1 MATIFETITELS
13 GIVTDAITAGNDSN
27 IPNRLIRNTLI
38 KVSTGKYYEVLPIIV
53 PAECCIIGDELRSTN
68 VQPRKAS
75 NAVLTPAKDFVYS
88 FQGLSRMDSII
99 EDIVKGQTVTPTTG
113 NTETQIQSWPY
124 VEGPNTAGAVKR
136 ISRNIRKRID
146 TGLGDKYEVNWPKPW
161 DMADPAEGWGRE
173 NLFINKKFIQE
184 EVIAY
189 IKTNYPNLKYSR
201 TKCRQDVGFIIDSL
215 GYDLT
220 YGGNWQSVK
229 TGEAYYEGTNLNIAS
244 SEKTATI
251 AAYNFMK
258 NLMQTIAT
266 NTTVT
271 PVLNTNSITQIV
283 TATNGDAGT
292 QARIG
297 TLMTAIVDIITNGSG
312 SVAITY
318 PDISGVSD
326 ALKGAET
333 ALRTALPTIQQ
344 NTIDF
349 INGHFGTFQYNS
361 AKCRRD
367 LDKIISNTAYDV
379 ALGTNYNAVFQGLAY
394 QRPNNAYN
402 LNNQRVQTVGAIRN
416 ARDELKV
423 SVTTDGSSSLD
434 SSSNASTRI
443 STAFN
448 EIVDIIQNGSLGS
461 AIPGDGVVNAL
472 SFPSPVGVDQNRVDA
487 KDNLLANI
495 DFMVQDV
502 IRYIAI
508 NYPGLNYVESKCR
521 RDVKHIINAQCYD
534 VLYGGNSASVQLAES
549 YFVDGDNQVGDP
561 DQKTETAAAY
571 DHLASIMDQIVREV
585 SVTAQS
591 GNTELQTTL
600 GTPASATEG
609 TEIKTNVE
617 AIADVIA
624 ETTPLSTYQ
633 GTITYPDITWAD
645 AEYQTAYSSINS
657 DKNDVI
663 KSTVQYITN
672 TYSGFVYNHTKCTR
686 DIGYIVDAAVYD
698 WALGSNFASLQA
710 GLSYLRAPSEKVIG
724 DQKAATLAANEY
736 VKQQALLNVNSNA
749 TAIAGINSTW
759 EYVQDA
765 IFSGATEGGVTQSP
779 DMDVYN
785 ATRQLE
791 LNKEFIVDE
800 VLAYVDNYFKSTISN
815 TVPAT
820 NEIKAATNWMFV
832 GMPVKFR
839 DQDDSTLG
847 VSDTG
852 LTADIDYYVREIK
865 DDNTFTVSATVY
877 GAEFDI
883 LGSSEN
889 IIVEKGYEY
898 NRTLCARDVRE
909 YIDAIKWD
917 LTWPQQQFR
926 TYNKYGFDVFLYL
939 PAFYKSHLAARYYV
953 NAVIGSQEEDMY
965 YLRNGTGLRLQ
976 TLEGL
981 QGDLNAPNAA
991 GYSLPTAGAYA
1002 SLDPGWGPDDTRAW
1016 ITARSPYVQNLT
1028 TFGYAATGQKIDGA
1042 LHNGGNDSIVS
1053 NDFTQVISDGIGAW
1067 LLNNGRAE
1075 MVSVFT
1081 YYSHIGYLCQTGG
1094 RARATNGNNSY
1105 GTFGSVADGVD
1116 PDETPI
1122 TAIVDNSQ
1130 QYNATISRVITDGA
1144 NELLQI
1150 EYSHAGNDYTEAAI
1164 NFFGPG
1170 DSEEVIADEF
1180 RDNGVF
1186 QVRITEIDDSSGNP
1200 DAVAGGTGYLV
1211 VTNTAQTG
1219 TLIGPASITLANTDG
1234 NLSTAYPSMRVYI
1247 TGGAGAGQFGIIET
1261 YNSGSKIATVLK
1273 ERHPVTGGNFVIGQ
1287 KYRIDSEGNTD
1298 FTAIGAA
1305 NNNLGTIFTAS
1316 GTGSG
1321 TGIATLLV
1329 DGWDHVVAG
1338 TTVVS
1343 PNSTS
1348 IYLIEPSIGFTPP
1361 TQSDTN
1367 HTITSDIWPSV
1378 EYYTTSAQ
1386 YTNVATTTQSDG
1398 NGATFDVT
1406 RNGSKYY
1413 VSLNNGGEQ
1422 YVRLDTVTIDG
1433 SDVGGATST
1442 NDIVITIT
1450 AINSVTGA
1458 VTDFDFSGYGQ
1469 KGVFVALPDT
1479 NTTAKTSI
1487 DGQTWT
1493 TSTLNNNY
1501 TWQDQA
1507 NGLLDDGSSTFKPSY
1522 AVALGT
1528 TGGQTVVNYSLN
1540 GSTWAAPASQPNLT
1554 ASSTAGIAYGNVG
1567 TADNRFIIVADNDTD
1582 VQWSTDGGVS
1592 WTQQVGVLPSTGFT
1606 GIVYG
1611 KGRFI
1616 AYKSGSREIAYT
1628 ENGGVT
1634 WTQELLALPATS
1646 AWSDIVFGNN
1656 MFVAVATD
1664 TTNAAYSQDGITWTT
1679 VAINSASDLPRQVA
1693 YGQGVFVVTTNDT
1706 GKLYYSYDGV
1716 YWPPHYAITATTYTN
1731 GLNAVAFGNP
1741 DKTPKFVAIQNS
1753 TTTAVCNAQIG
1764 SITRGRAGVANEQ
1777 LFEVRITQP
1786 GSGYS
1791 SAPEMSVADPNNIN
1805 DALFTVRTGDGVL
1818 AQPTFAARGSGFISA
1833 SAEIDDDNSNGRAD
1847 FFQNGAF
1854 VAVRQ
1859 LSQTPVN
1866 GSNVV
1871 FDSLPGQVFKL
1882 VNTVSLVGSI
1892 DGSKVGFLQ
1901 ISPPMEI
1908 EDAPVDG
1915 DGVTMRIRFSQVRL
1929 TGHDFLDI
1937 GTGNFDDTNYPNS
1950 VYGDP
1955 VNEPDQNK
1963 ETSDFNGGRVF
1974 FTSTDQDGNFRVGD
1988 LFQIEQATGV
1998 ATLNA
2003 EAFNIAG
2010 LQELSLG
2017 EVTLGG
2023 NSASITEFS
2032 TDPFFTANSDTIV
2045 PTQRAIK
2052 SYIEAQIGGGGAS
2065 LVVNSVTSGDIFIG
2079 GTQITTLTGST
2090 INIKA
2095 NVNFT
2100 KTVLGLPLAYNYFLR

>member
-75 NAVLTPAKDFVYS
+75 NAVLTPAKDFAYS

-266 NTTVT
+266 NTTVA

-297 TLMTAIVDIITNGSG
+297 TLMTAIVNIITNGSG

-549 YFVDGDNQVGDP
+549 YFVDGENQVGDP

-663 KSTVQYITN
+663 RSTVQYITN

-1002 SLDPGWGPDDTRAW
+1002 SLDPGWGPDDERVW

-1053 NDFTQVISDGIGAW
+1053 NDFTQVISDGIGAHI
-1067 LLNNGRAE
+1067 LNNGRAE
-1075 MVSVFT
+1075 LVSVFT
-1081 YYSHIGYLCQTGG
+1081 YYSHIGYLAETGG
-1094 RARATNGNNSY
+1094 RVRATNGNNSY
-1105 GTFGSVADGVD
+1105 GTFGSVAEGVD
-1116 PDETPI
+1116 PDETPV
-1122 TAIVDNSQ
+1122 TAIVDNSGL
-1130 QYNATISRVITDGA
+1130 YNAVVGNVPVDGEEVLA
-1144 NELLQI
+1144 L
-1150 EYSHAGNDYTEAAI
+1150 EYSHAGNEYTEAVI
-1164 NFFGPG
+1164 NVFGSG
-1170 DSEEVIADEF
+1170 SGAEVEVDEF
-1180 RDNGVF
+1180 RDNAVF
-1186 QVRITEIDDSSGNP
+1186 QVRILDLNDSAGDFGGSGYK
-1200 DAVAGGTGYLV
+1200 AAE
-1211 VTNTAQTG
+1211 NTAQAG
-1219 TLIGPASITLANTDG
+1219 TTSSISLAATDG
-1234 NLSTAYPSMRVYI
+1234 EIASAYPGMRVYV
-1247 TGGAGAGQFGIIET
+1247 TGGSAVGQHALIHT
-1261 YNSGSKIATVLK
+1261 YNSGSKLATVLR
-1273 ERHPVTGGNFVIGQ
+1273 ETLTVDTAGSFDTTT
-1287 KYRIDSEGNTD
+1287 YRIDTLGTTD

-1305 NNNLGTIFTAS
+1305 NNEVGLIFTATGA
-1316 GTGSG
+1316 GTGTG
-1321 TGIATLLV
+1321 TATKLES
-1329 DGWDHVVAG
+1329 GWDHIIQGTTIVAPNSSSTYRVEPAVAFTEPDRTTAAG
-1338 TTVVS
+1338 TRSSSLAATDATFGETAAVYTGVTGS
-1343 PNSTS
+1343 PSGS
-1348 IYLIEPSIGFTPP
+1348 GE
-1361 TQSDTN
+1361 
-1367 HTITSDIWPSV
+1367 
-1378 EYYTTSAQ
+1378 
-1386 YTNVATTTQSDG
+1386 
-1398 NGATFDVT
+1398 GATFDVT
-1406 RNGSKYY
+1406 RTGSKYF
-1413 VSLNNGGEQ
+1413 VELTSGGNSYE
-1422 YVRLDTVTIDG
+1422 RLETVTIDG
-1433 SDVGGATST
+1433 TQLGGDTGT
-1442 NDIVITIT
+1442 HDLVITASSINT
-1450 AINSVTGA
+1450 ATGEIL
-1458 VTDFDFSGYGQ
+1458 DFDFEGFGTEGIFVVTQDNSNQINTSRDGETWSNVTLTGGASFTTDVAVGYAQ
-1469 KGVFVALPDT
+1469 
-1479 NTTAKTSI
+1479 
-1487 DGQTWT
+1487 
-1493 TSTLNNNY
+1493 
-1501 TWQDQA
+1501 
-1507 NGLLDDGSSTFKPSY
+1507 LDDGSSVYEPSRF
-1522 AVALGT
+1522 VVV
-1528 TGGQTVVNYSLN
+1528 GG
-1540 GSTWAAPASQPNLT
+1540 A
-1554 ASSTAGIAYGNVG
+1554 G
-1567 TADNRFIIVADNDTD
+1567 TADQAYYSDDGATWTATSLQGGPYTGNPSITFDGTNFILVFDNSQS
-1582 VQWSTDGGVS
+1582 VLKSGDGIS
-1592 WTQQVGVLPSTGFT
+1592 WTEIPGALPATGAK

-1611 KGRFI
+1611 KGRLVLMGGTAADTAYYSTDGGSTWSTASVGSSTINFDTVAYGKNRFI
-1616 AYKSGSREIAYT
+1616 AREIGSTGEAYSFD
-1628 ENGGVT
+1628 GVT
-1634 WTQELLALPATS
+1634 WVSNNYGL
-1646 AWSDIVFGNN
+1646 GNW
-1656 MFVAVATD
+1656 
-1664 TTNAAYSQDGITWTT
+1664 GK
-1679 VAINSASDLPRQVA
+1679 VA
-1693 YGQGVFVVTTNDT
+1693 YGQGVFVCPQTDNT
-1706 GKLYYSYDGV
+1706 GLRYSEDGV
-1716 YWPPHYAITATTYTN
+1716 TWYTNLTATNGSATN
-1731 GLNAVAFGNP
+1731 IVFGNP
-1741 DKTPKFVAIQNS
+1741 NRQGKFISIATGAAN
-1753 TTTAVCNAQIG
+1753 TTDVSEIG
-1764 SITRGRAGVANEQ
+1764 CRARGRPDVADE
-1777 LFEVRITQP
+1777 RIFQFRLTEP
-1786 GSGYS
+1786 GSNYS
-1791 SAPEMSVADPNNIN
+1791 SAPDIIITDPNNIN
-1805 DALFTVRTGDGVL
+1805 DVVTVVRIGTGALASPSFINRGDGYQS
-1818 AQPTFAARGSGFISA
+1818 ASADISA
-1833 SAEIDDDNSNGRAD
+1833 SESNGKAD
-1847 FFQNGAF
+1847 FFQTGRF
-1854 VAVRQ
+1854 IAVRR
-1859 LSQTPVN
+1859 LSDRPVN

-1871 FDSLPGQVFKL
+1871 FDSLPGQTFKL
-1882 VNTVSLVGSI
+1882 VNTVTFLGDNPGSYTA
-1892 DGSKVGFLQ
+1892 FLN
-1901 ISPPMEI
+1901 ISPEML
-1908 EDAPVDG
+1908 DDQAPPDG
-1915 DGVTMRIRFSQVRL
+1915 DPVTLRIRYSQVRL

-1937 GTGNFDDTNYPNS
+1937 GTGNFVDTNYP
-1950 VYGDP
+1950 GTP
-1955 VNEPDQNK
+1955 VNDPIPAN
-1963 ETSDFNGGRVF
+1963 ETQDADGGRVF
-1974 FTSTDQDGNFRVGD
+1974 FTATDQDGNFRVGD
-1988 LFQIEQATGV
+1988 LFSVEQATGI

-2003 EAFNIAG
+2003 DAFNIAG

-2052 SYIEAQIGGGGAS
+2052 AYIEAQIGGGGAS
-2065 LVVNSVTSGDIFIG
+2065 LIVNTVTAGSIFIG
-2079 GTQITTLTGST
+2079 TNVITTVDNSV

-2095 NVNFT
+2095 KLNFEG
-2100 KTVLGLPLAYNYFLR
+2100 TVIGTPIAYNYFLR